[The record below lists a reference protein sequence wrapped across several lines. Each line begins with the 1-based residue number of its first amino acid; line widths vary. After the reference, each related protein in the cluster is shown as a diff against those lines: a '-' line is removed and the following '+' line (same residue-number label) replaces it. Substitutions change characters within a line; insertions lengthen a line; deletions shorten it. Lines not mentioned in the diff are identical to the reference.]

1 MHESQA
7 FSKWFSFVRKLRS
20 QLGGKRT
27 SFRNAKE
34 TALKI
39 VKDSRALW
47 PGRGEE
53 KLPGMSSADISDHNT
68 RAVIAALRENSALTR
83 RALAG
88 ALGLTE
94 TAIAS
99 IVRRM
104 VDSHFL
110 EQHSPAGGGQGAT
123 FSITADAGAGI
134 GIFLHKKKV
143 RIAVVSLA
151 GAMVDEQEF
160 SNCDK
165 ALEWIDHIVDAPSPR
180 RIPDI
185 AVASDPASA
194 TLLEALL
201 RQRDGQKCEMFQVR
215 DTEAALSSLRL
226 TTGVDTDIGTG
237 VILIDETVRAGTM
250 FSDRFFCGAHGRAG
264 EIGAMRPAPDAPTL
278 NETAGLLSFSAHI
291 ATGRPEEEWVEHA
304 ASRLL
309 DAIVVIS
316 AFVSP
321 GAFWIGGSL
330 PEPVLD
336 KIVDRI
342 VAGKAL
348 KEGHF
353 IATRWIPAVRRLE
366 DTGTAIA
373 RGAAMVTLKQAFLPL
388 PASDR

>member
-1 MHESQA
+1 
-7 FSKWFSFVRKLRS
+7 
-20 QLGGKRT
+20 
-27 SFRNAKE
+27 
-34 TALKI
+34 
-39 VKDSRALW
+39 
-47 PGRGEE
+47 
-53 KLPGMSSADISDHNT
+53 MSSADISDHNT
-68 RAVIAALRENSALTR
+68 RAVLAALRENGALTR

-104 VDSHFL
+104 VESHFL
-110 EQHSPAGGGQGAT
+110 KQHSPAGGGQGAT
-123 FSITADAGAGI
+123 FSIIEDAGI
-134 GIFLHKKKV
+134 GIGVYLYKKKA

-151 GAMVDEQEF
+151 GAVVDEREF
-160 SNCDK
+160 GSCGDV
-165 ALEWIDHIVDAPSPR
+165 LEWIDDIVEAPSPR

-194 TLLEALL
+194 DLLVALL
-201 RQRDGQKCEMFQVR
+201 QQRDGQKCKMFQVR

-226 TTGVDTDIGTG
+226 TPGVNTDIGMG

-250 FSDRFFCGAHGRAG
+250 FSDRFFYGARGCAG
-264 EIGAMRPAPDAPTL
+264 QIGAMRPAPDAPTL
-278 NETAGLLSFSAHI
+278 NETAGLLSFNAHI
-291 ATGRPEEEWVEHA
+291 AAGRPEDEWVEHA

-309 DAIVVIS
+309 DAIVAIS

-321 GAFWIGGSL
+321 GEFWIGGSL

-336 KIVDRI
+336 TIVERV

-348 KEGHF
+348 KAGHF
-353 IATRWIPAVRRLE
+353 IATRWIPAVNRLE

-388 PASDR
+388 PASDG